1 MLLSIQHKTE
11 LTYTSRISESVIEL
25 RTTPRTDSHQTLRTF
40 HVGVG
45 PDARVSSHVDWQA
58 NQVHQFSIVAFH
70 DRVVIVSN
78 ATVETHPP
86 LVDPRRVEDPLSGPP
101 PSHRFFDFLAFHGPV
116 QRDPRVVQF
125 AERIRLGQQTKAIDA
140 VMLVASRARDALDY
154 KRGVTNAMTT
164 VAEALDQGAG
174 VCQDFA
180 HLGIALLRLAG
191 IPSRYVSGYL
201 YRPDLPEVETHAW
214 CEAYLPSLGWVGL
227 DPTHGEL
234 VSDRHVAVAVGRT
247 YADVPPNRG
256 VYRGE
261 ADEKIAVAVAIER
274 LETPATA
281 TPYPTSFAVP
291 SYADGQH
298 AWPASGYN
306 LEQQQQQQQ
315 QDRNKAQVQ
324 QQRQQQQEGESA
336 LPPAT

>member
-11 LTYTSRISESVIEL
+11 LTYASRISESVIEL
-25 RTTPRTDSHQTLRTF
+25 RLTPRTDSHQTLRHF
-40 HVGVG
+40 RVGVG
-45 PDARVSSHVDWQA
+45 PDARVSSHVDWQG
-58 NQVHQFSIVAFH
+58 NQVHQFSVVAFH

-78 ATVETHPP
+78 SAVETHPP
-86 LVDPRRVEDPLSGPP
+86 LVDPRRVEDPLAGPP
-101 PSHRFFDFLAFHGPV
+101 PNHRFFDFLSFQGPV
-116 QRDPRVVQF
+116 QRDARVVQF
-125 AERIRLGQQTKAIDA
+125 AERIRLGQQTRAIDA
-140 VMLVASRARDALDY
+140 VMLIASRARDALNY

-164 VAEALDQGAG
+164 VAEALDHGAG

-191 IPSRYVSGYL
+191 VPARYVSGYL

-214 CEAYLPSLGWVGL
+214 CEAYLPSLGWMGL

-234 VSDRHVAVAVGRT
+234 VSDRHVALAVGRT

-261 ADEKIAVAVAIER
+261 ADEKINVAVSIER
-274 LETPATA
+274 IETAATV
-281 TPYPTSFAVP
+281 TPYPTAFQVP
-291 SYADGQH
+291 SYSDPPGQGW
-298 AWPASGYN
+298 AASGYA

-324 QQRQQQQEGESA
+324 QQRQQQQ
-336 LPPAT
+336 